1 MTWQRYLTDEE
12 REKLRK
18 MQELRDVSKS
28 DYNLIR
34 NRFKRRAQVRAGKD
48 TDDAE
53 QDTQASAGDDGRGA

>member
-48 TDDAE
+48 ADDAE
-53 QDTQASAGDDGRGA
+53 QDTQAGAGDDGRCS